1 MSNSMLHR
9 FGAASGAIFAI
20 VLFVAPGNG
29 SNPFSAIRVIAGLT
43 AITMAVPFLG
53 YPCSLLRS
61 AEGEGGW
68 IATTAF
74 ASGLAGITLKLS
86 SGGPLIAE
94 HKAGIATGTPLHKAL
109 EGIADGV
116 TLISLYPLAL
126 FSAGVAIVALRRH
139 ALPRSLGA
147 GWALTAVALAV
158 NGCFVTADFV
168 PGLLLFIVWTLVT
181 SLYLTRRAWR
191 QPSTGRLPAPAGA

>member
-1 MSNSMLHR
+1 MSNSMFSR
-9 FGAASGAIFAI
+9 FGAASGAIFAV
-20 VLFVAPGNG
+20 VLFVAAGNG
-29 SNPFSAIRVIAGLT
+29 SNPFSTFRAIAGLG
-43 AITMAVPFLG
+43 AITLAVPFLG
-53 YPCSLLRS
+53 YLWSLLRS

-74 ASGLAGITLKLS
+74 ASGVVGITLKLS
-86 SGGPLIAE
+86 SGAPMIAE

-109 EGIADGV
+109 EGLADGV

-126 FSAGVAIVALRRH
+126 FSAGVAIVALRRD
-139 ALPRSLGA
+139 ALPRVLGA

-158 NGCFVTADFV
+158 NGGFVTAGFV
-168 PGLLLFIVWTLVT
+168 PGLLAFIVWTLVT

-191 QPSTGRLPAPAGA
+191 QTGTTRVPAPAGA